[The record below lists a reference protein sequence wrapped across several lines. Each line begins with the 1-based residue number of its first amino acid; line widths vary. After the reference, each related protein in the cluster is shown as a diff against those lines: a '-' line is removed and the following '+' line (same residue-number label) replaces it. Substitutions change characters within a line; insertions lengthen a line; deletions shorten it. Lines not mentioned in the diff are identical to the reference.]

1 MKRQT
6 PDPLTT
12 EERALADRLA
22 RLGPHDGPSPALDA
36 KILAAAHAAAA
47 GSRPQ
52 QRSRRRW
59 SLSAIPGGLITGV
72 GVAATM
78 ALAVGVVWQLRPME
92 PSVQAPS
99 HEAADSAY
107 TSAEMIERPR
117 QTIAPPPPPPPALPQ
132 ARMSKRELSLRDAA
146 PAPAAPPPLPAAASA
161 SAAKIAEEPAQ
172 ADAYGYLESD
182 APSPAAPGVRRQR
195 TDKNAAAAAASAPA
209 DAAASMAGIADTSR
223 AAPRYAPPMPAAAP
237 PAPAPAAGADSDGF
251 SLASSKA
258 RRAAEAAEDRREAE
272 AKQSTT
278 LDRIEVTGSRV
289 KRTDVES
296 AQPVATQSMVTMQR
310 NAIALPPVA
319 EDTRLDRA
327 DWLQRIRARR
337 DAGRLDEAR
346 ASLVLFRKSHPRVR
360 IPDDLRALQ
369 R

>member
-6 PDPLTT
+6 PDPLTP
-12 EERALADRLA
+12 EERVLADRLA

-47 GSRPQ
+47 SSRPP

-59 SLSAIPGGLITGV
+59 GLSAIPGGLITGV

-107 TSAEMIERPR
+107 TSAEMIARPR
-117 QTIAPPPPPPPALPQ
+117 QTIAPPPPPPEPAALPQ
-132 ARMSKRELSLRDAA
+132 ANMSKRELSPPNAASAPAA
-146 PAPAAPPPLPAAASA
+146 PAPALAA
-161 SAAKIAEEPAQ
+161 SAAKAAEEPAQ

-195 TDKNAAAAAASAPA
+195 TDKNAAAAASAPA

-237 PAPAPAAGADSDGF
+237 PAPAAGADSDSDGF

-289 KRTDVES
+289 KRSDVES
-296 AQPVATQSMVTMQR
+296 AQPVVTTQRS
-310 NAIALPPVA
+310 AIALPPVA

-327 DWLQRIRARR
+327 DWLERIRARR

>member
-6 PDPLTT
+6 PDPLTP

-47 GSRPQ
+47 GARPP
-52 QRSRRRW
+52 QRPRRRW

-78 ALAVGVVWQLRPME
+78 ALAVGVVWQLRPMQ

-117 QTIAPPPPPPPALPQ
+117 QTIAPPPPPPEPAALPQ
-132 ARMSKRELSLRDAA
+132 ANMSKREPSPPTAVSAPAA
-146 PAPAAPPPLPAAASA
+146 PAPPLAA
-161 SAAKIAEEPAQ
+161 SAAKPAEEPAQ

-195 TDKNAAAAAASAPA
+195 SDKNAAAAASAPA
-209 DAAASMAGIADTSR
+209 DAAASMAGIADTSHAVR
-223 AAPRYAPPMPAAAP
+223 GYAPPMPAAAA
-237 PAPAPAAGADSDGF
+237 PAPAPAAGADSDDF

-258 RRAAEAAEDRREAE
+258 RRAAEAAEDRRDAE

-289 KRTDVES
+289 KRSDVES
-296 AQPVATQSMVTMQR
+296 AQPVATMQR

-319 EDTRLDRA
+319 QDTRLDRA
-327 DWLQRIRARR
+327 DWLERIRARR

-346 ASLVLFRKSHPRVR
+346 ASLVLFRKAHPRVR

>member
-6 PDPLTT
+6 PDPLTP

-47 GSRPQ
+47 GARPP

-117 QTIAPPPPPPPALPQ
+117 QTIAPPPPPPEPAALPQ
-132 ARMSKRELSLRDAA
+132 ANMSKRELSPPNAA
-146 PAPAAPPPLPAAASA
+146 SAPAAPPPPLAA
-161 SAAKIAEEPAQ
+161 SAAKPAEEPAQ

-195 TDKNAAAAAASAPA
+195 SDKNAAAAASAPA

-223 AAPRYAPPMPAAAP
+223 AAPGYAPPMPAAA
-237 PAPAPAAGADSDGF
+237 APAPAAAGAGADSDDF

-289 KRTDVES
+289 KRSEVES
-296 AQPVATQSMVTMQR
+296 AQPVVTMQR
-310 NAIALPPVA
+310 SAIALPPVA
-319 EDTRLDRA
+319 EDTRLGRA
-327 DWLQRIRARR
+327 DWLERIRARR